1 MSNTQIL
8 RDYSSIV
15 IARQA
20 ALKATQSLI
29 ESHQLK
35 ISMKQ
40 YVRIFD
46 RFYSFIETGDRSW
59 IDKMDEFF
67 KLQDNE
73 NFNKLFPNEENGNKE
88 NKS

>member
-1 MSNTQIL
+1 
-8 RDYSSIV
+8 
-15 IARQA
+15 
-20 ALKATQSLI
+20 
-29 ESHQLK
+29 
-35 ISMKQ
+35 MKQ

>member
-1 MSNTQIL
+1 MSNIQKIK
-8 RDYSSIV
+8 DYSSLV

-20 ALKATQSLI
+20 ALKATQAVI
-29 ESHQLK
+29 EAHGLK

-67 KLQDNE
+67 KLEE
-73 NFNKLFPNEENGNKE
+73 NKNFEKLFGEDGKE
-88 NKS
+88 I